1 MNSNTFYMRCRSI
14 FSCFSFVLAIFCLAS
29 CTVIRQ
35 GEVGVKRRLGRI
47 SPTPY
52 AEGTVGF
59 NPLVTTV
66 IRVPVRTM
74 NLEVSLNLPSKEGLT
89 ISSEISILYRI
100 KANHAPKIL
109 QEIGIDYERS
119 LILPVFR
126 SAAPDV
132 TAKFLAKDMHSGER
146 GIIEKAIRDQ
156 MAQILEAKGFDVE
169 NVLLKS
175 IQLPAGLA
183 RAIEEKLQA
192 EQDAQRMEFVKQRE
206 KVEAERK
213 VIQAEGDKNVQI
225 VTAEGKKRVTEIEAE
240 GRANAIRTEAEAQA
254 KANDMLHKTLT
265 PNLLRYRSIEA
276 FKNVADSKNSK
287 LVISDGK
294 NPFLGL
300 PGSIVE

>member
-1 MNSNTFYMRCRSI
+1 MRYRSFFLCLSLALVTLGLSN
-14 FSCFSFVLAIFCLAS
+14 

-47 SPTPY
+47 APTPY
-52 AEGTVGF
+52 TEGTVGF
-59 NPLVTTV
+59 NPFTTTV
-66 IRVPVRTM
+66 LRVPVRTV

-89 ISSEISILYRI
+89 ISSEISILYRM
-100 KANHAPKIL
+100 KANQAPKVL

-156 MAQILEAKGFDVE
+156 MATILEGKGFDVE

-175 IQLPAGLA
+175 IQLPPGLS

-192 EQDAQRMEFVKQRE
+192 EQDAQRMEFLKQRE

-213 VIQAEGDKNVQI
+213 VIQAEGEKNVQI
-225 VTAEGKKRVTEIEAE
+225 VTAEGRKRVTEIDAE
-240 GRANAIRTEAEAQA
+240 GKANAIKTEADAQA
-254 KANDMLHKTLT
+254 KANEVLQKSLT
-265 PNLLRYRSIEA
+265 TNLLRYRSIEA
-276 FKNVADSKNSK
+276 FKSVSDSKNSK
-287 LVISDGK
+287 LIISDGK

-300 PGSIVE
+300 PGSIIE